1 LAETTHRCSGPI
13 LHKEFAGKE
22 VNSDVILKLVEDRTP
37 FLGKHMRSV
46 LKERE
51 DTRLPADERIVVLDT
66 KVDGKPRRK
75 ASFPPG
81 VLVTFPVGNQ
91 SAD

>member
-1 LAETTHRCSGPI
+1 
-13 LHKEFAGKE
+13 
-22 VNSDVILKLVEDRTP
+22 
-37 FLGKHMRSV
+37 MRSV